1 MIRQTMSL
9 VEKSWQSY
17 TEPIGESMLA
27 SESLRVLVELL
38 TFLKNSPTQD
48 SKYSLRNLSYN

>member
-1 MIRQTMSL
+1 MSL

-17 TEPIGESMLA
+17 TKPIGESMLA